1 MNMINVMQPALGE
14 QELEAVRKVFAS
26 NWVGRG
32 PQTNDFETSFARHI
46 GVDRPHVTSVNSCTE
61 ATFIAM
67 ELLGIGPGDEV
78 VLPTVSF
85 VGAGNAIAASGAR
98 AVFCDVDEATLNP
111 TVADIEAVL
120 TERTKAVMILHYG
133 GYPGAV
139 KEIARLCQDRG
150 LKFIEDAAV
159 AIASTV
165 DGQACGTFGD
175 IGVWSFDHGK
185 IVVTVDGGMLC
196 VRDPELAA
204 QAPKIAYLG
213 MEQRSGYDQAMRAQT
228 RWWDFDVTSF
238 SRRSTT
244 NDVLTAIG
252 NVQLSRLPE
261 FIARRREVAEAYDAG
276 LTGLPGFRVPPPLP
290 DGHTTSY
297 YMYWLQFEDGIRDA
311 IARDL
316 YERGVYTTFRYP
328 LLHQIEAYGSD
339 AVLPHAEAAA
349 QKTLLLPMHQ
359 GLSDE
364 DVERVVTAV
373 RECVA
378 ARVGGGQ
385 VVDLPVPG
393 EQRKAG

>member
-1 MNMINVMQPALGE
+1 
-14 QELEAVRKVFAS
+14 
-26 NWVGRG
+26 
-32 PQTNDFETSFARHI
+32 
-46 GVDRPHVTSVNSCTE
+46 
-61 ATFIAM
+61 
-67 ELLGIGPGDEV
+67 
-78 VLPTVSF
+78 
-85 VGAGNAIAASGAR
+85 
-98 AVFCDVDEATLNP
+98 LNP
-111 TVADIEAVL
+111 SVADVEAVL
-120 TERTKAVMILHYG
+120 TERTKAVMVLHYG

-139 KEIARLCQDRG
+139 KEIAELCRDRE
-150 LKFIEDAAV
+150 LLLIEDAAV

-175 IGVWSFDHGK
+175 VGVWSFDHGK

-204 QAPKIAYLG
+204 RAPKIAYLG

-261 FIARRREVAEAYDAG
+261 FIARRREVAEAYDAE
-276 LTGLPGFRVPPPLP
+276 LSGLPGFRVPPPLP
-290 DGHTTSY
+290 PGHTTSY
-297 YMYWLQFEDGIRDA
+297 YMYWLQFEGGIRDA

-328 LLHQIEAYGSD
+328 LLHRIPAYGSD
-339 AVLPHAEAAA
+339 AVLPRAEAAA

-359 GLSDE
+359 GLSDG

-378 ARVGGGQ
+378 ARVGF
-385 VVDLPVPG
+385 PV
-393 EQRKAG
+393 RKAS